1 MKAFKKLVSIVMIS
15 CTLLLVGCSGDTSE
29 STGGT
34 PTKAKP
40 VVQLNAEAERAA
52 AQKVLETFYKAYYET
67 FDAPASIPTGIVGNS
82 FFLDHLKEGVSREE
96 TAALVE
102 AAYQGRVEFYGRQ
115 AQKWAEF
122 TAAGGYIEY
131 GVDVYA
137 LIDEDHYYYDK
148 CVGFFRNDEDTC
160 FIDPDGIE
168 AFMECGIGID
178 WYVPRTMESEWG
190 KTRYEGH
197 DGVMVRYKG
206 QWYVAPIPAP

>member
-34 PTKAKP
+34 PTTAKP

-102 AAYQGRVEFYGRQ
+102 ATYQGRVEFYGRQ

-131 GVDVYA
+131 GVAVYA

-148 CVGFFRNDEDTC
+148 CIGLFRNDEDTC